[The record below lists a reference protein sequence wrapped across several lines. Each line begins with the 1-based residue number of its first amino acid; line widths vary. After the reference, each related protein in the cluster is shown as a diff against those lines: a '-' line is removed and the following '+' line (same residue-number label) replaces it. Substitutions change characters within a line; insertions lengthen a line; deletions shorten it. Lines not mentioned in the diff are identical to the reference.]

1 MEVHLKNRVKCKAS
15 EIEIGETFRLI
26 EKQQCLEV
34 IDLSQIDMFKDVET
48 KLTLR
53 DDVVYCVAID
63 TGVVQIIPKNIDV
76 YKVNIVAEEKS

>member
-1 MEVHLKNRVKCKAS
+1 MEVQLKNRVKCKAS
-15 EIEIGETFRLI
+15 EIKIGDAFRLI

-34 IDLSQIDMFKDVET
+34 IDLSQIDMFQDVET

-53 DDVVYCVAID
+53 DDVVYCVALD
-63 TGVVQIIPKNIDV
+63 TGIVQIVPKNIDV